1 MDDWP
6 QELQQVIRIERR
18 QREPM
23 GIGLV
28 SAEEVTHLAPHRAGM
43 YIRAVTQEGLIGR
56 DGRLREGYSIFEKY
70 QHAKKLYLSISS
82 PRVTPGYFWPLKFA
96 QNAALKEKRSPI
108 LD

>member
-1 MDDWP
+1 MDKTPFEPRGDECFRKDSEQYDQYKYIEKLDDWP

-28 SAEEVTHLAPHRAGM
+28 SAEEVTHMAPHRAGM

-56 DGRLREGYSIFEKY
+56 DGRLREGYSIFEK
-70 QHAKKLYLSISS
+70 
-82 PRVTPGYFWPLKFA
+82 
-96 QNAALKEKRSPI
+96 
-108 LD
+108 